1 MQYKEVLSYFNVKKQ
16 MTEGSAQCICP
27 AHRDDHASLTIS
39 EDNGRIL
46 VHCHA
51 GCNTTDILNAVGLK
65 MQDLFEDA
73 QTQQQQGRPE
83 PWITYLES
91 REGAKVERAYHFK
104 DLQGRYVFS
113 RIRLGGK
120 RFILGKLVNGQFT
133 YGLDGLDRKKTA
145 CYYGSSVEDISSAVD
160 KGIPVYYCEG
170 EKDVDS
176 MIRNGFIAVT
186 CGSSADW
193 HPGIGE
199 LFKGAD
205 VVVLEDND
213 VAGRR
218 SSEIIAKDLQEYAR
232 IITVF
237 TPTPDIEHGDV
248 SDYFERS
255 KAEWLWDAVK
265 GSGRITFIDLNQFHT
280 FKDDSVSGVYD
291 YKIFRFVKNHVPL
304 FVMGGIPYI
313 YKDGSYR
320 PDLSGAKLKTIVRKC
335 IYPVVMKYAV
345 LKRIYDLILSDAE
358 LQVQSG
364 NLNQYPAEW
373 ICFMNG
379 FYDPVN
385 KKLLPHN
392 PRYMAMNQIPF
403 SYDPDCHPEGP
414 VIAEWLEYMLEQPE
428 DREMLLQYV
437 GYCMTRDTRQQKFL
451 ILNGNGGT
459 GKSTLIKLIEEMI
472 GSSNISNVSLLQLSK
487 RFSVFNLLGKILN
500 CCADLENKA
509 LDDTSILK
517 KALGEDSLMAEA
529 KGKDMV
535 PFKSYAKLLFSTNE
549 LPAVKGEKTNAF
561 YRRLLILS
569 INKAPKKVDAFFY
582 EKIQAEMD
590 FFIHL
595 CVEALGRMYVD
606 GTIVESPNSIEAVQK
621 LREESDTVSAF
632 LKNCVIF
639 SPEGRA
645 KPKDTF
651 KLYETYCTQEGKTP
665 LKKSEFFRSMEMK
678 GIYKVKSNGTDFYK
692 GIVLP
697 KDLT

>member
-1 MQYKEVLSYFNVKKQ
+1 MQYKEVLGFFKVKQLKER
-16 MTEGSAQCICP
+16 TAQCICP

-46 VHCHA
+46 MHCHA
-51 GCNTTDILNAVGLK
+51 GCNTKDILNAVGLK

-73 QTQQQQGRPE
+73 KTQQQQGRTE
-83 PWITYLES
+83 PWITYLET

-113 RIRLGGK
+113 RIRLEGK

-145 CYYGSSVEDISSAVD
+145 CFYGSSVEDISSAVE

-176 MIRNGFIAVT
+176 MIRNGFVAVT

-193 HPGIGE
+193 HPGIGG
-199 LFKGAD
+199 LFRGAD

-213 VAGRR
+213 AAGRR
-218 SSEIIAKDLQEYAR
+218 SSGTIAKDLEEYAR

-237 TPTPDIEHGDV
+237 TPSPDIEHGDV
-248 SDYFERS
+248 TDYLENN
-255 KAEWLWDAVK
+255 KADWLWDAIK
-265 GSGRITFIDLNQFHT
+265 GSGRITFVNKSQFHT
-280 FKDDSVSGVYD
+280 FKDDNVSGVYD
-291 YKIFRFVKNHVPL
+291 YKIFQFVKDHVPL

-313 YKDGSYR
+313 YKGGSYR
-320 PDLSGAKLKTIVRKC
+320 ADLSGAELKTIVRKC

-345 LKRIYDLILSDAE
+345 IKRIFDLIMSDAD
-358 LQVQSG
+358 LQVQSSD
-364 NLNQYPAEW
+364 LNRYPAEW
-373 ICFMNG
+373 ICFKNG
-379 FYDPVN
+379 FYDPV
-385 KKLLPHN
+385 KRIMVPHN

-403 SYDPDCHPEGP
+403 PYDPDCHPEGP
-414 VIAEWLEYMLEQPE
+414 VITEWLEYMIEDPE
-428 DREMLLQYV
+428 DREMLLQYM
-437 GYCMTRDTRQQKFL
+437 GYCMGRDTRQQKFL
-451 ILNGNGGT
+451 ILNGSGGT

-472 GSSNISNVSLLQLSK
+472 GSNNISNVSLLQLSK

-500 CCADLENKA
+500 SCADLENKA

-549 LPAVKGEKTNAF
+549 LPAVRGEKTNAF
-561 YRRLLILS
+561 YRRLLILT
-569 INKAPKKVDAFFY
+569 IDKAPKEVDTCFY
-582 EKIQAEMD
+582 QKIQVEMD

-595 CVEALGRMYVD
+595 CMDALGRMYEN
-606 GTIVESPNSIEAVQK
+606 GRILESPGSIEAVQK

-632 LKNCVIF
+632 LKNCVK
-639 SPEGRA
+639 SSSEGRA
-645 KPKDTF
+645 KTKDTF
-651 KLYETYCTQEGKTP
+651 KLYEAYCTQEGKTP

>member
-1 MQYKEVLSYFNVKKQ
+1 MQFKKVVGLFNVIRMKER
-16 MTEGSAQCICP
+16 TAQCICP
-27 AHRDDHASLTIS
+27 AHKDDHASLTIS

-46 VHCHA
+46 MHCHA
-51 GCNTTDILNAVGLK
+51 GCDTKDILDKVGLK
-65 MQDLFEDA
+65 MQDLFQDVE
-73 QTQQQQGRPE
+73 E
-83 PWITYLES
+83 PSEESKAWVRYVES
-91 REGAKVERAYHFK
+91 REGVKVEKAYHFH
-104 DLQGRYVFS
+104 DLQGRYAFS
-113 RIRLGGK
+113 RIRLEGK
-120 RFILGKLVNGQFT
+120 QFILGKLVNGVFT

-145 CYYGSSVEDISSAVD
+145 CFYGSTIEEISSAVEN
-160 KGIPVYYCEG
+160 GIPVYYCEG

-176 MIRNGFIAVT
+176 MISNGFVAVT

-193 HPGIGE
+193 HPGIGM
-199 LFKGAD
+199 LFRGAD

-213 VAGRR
+213 AAGRR
-218 SSEIIAKDLQEYAR
+218 SSEIIAKDLEEYAR

-248 SDYFERS
+248 TDYLERN

-265 GSGRITFIDLNQFHT
+265 GSGRITFINKNQFHI
-280 FKDDSVSGVYD
+280 FKDDNISGVYD
-291 YKIFRFVKNHVPL
+291 YKVFRFIKIHVPL
-304 FVMGGIPYI
+304 FIMGGIPYI
-313 YKDGSYR
+313 YKEGSYCA
-320 PDLSGAKLKTIVRKC
+320 DLSGAKLKTIIRKC

-345 LKRIYDLILSDAE
+345 LRRIYDLILSDAD

-364 NLNQYPAEW
+364 DLNQYPAEW
-373 ICFMNG
+373 ICFKNG

-385 KKLLPHN
+385 QRLLPHN

-414 VIAEWLEYMLEQPE
+414 VITEWLEYMLEQPE

-569 INKAPKKVDAFFY
+569 INKAPKKVDSCFY
-582 EKIQAEMD
+582 EKIRAEMD

-595 CVEALGRMYVD
+595 CVEALGRMYEN
-606 GTIVESPNSIEAVQK
+606 GMIMESPNSIEAVQK

-632 LKNCVIF
+632 LKSGVIV

-645 KPKDTF
+645 KTKDTYT
-651 KLYETYCTQEGKTP
+651 LYEAYCTQEEKTP
-665 LKKSEFFRSMEMK
+665 LKKIEFFKSMEMK
-678 GIYKVKSNGTDFYK
+678 GISKVKSNGIDFYK
-692 GIVLP
+692 GIALP
-697 KDLT
+697 RSFT